1 MADLDDAIVEGCA
14 RRMRPL
20 AMSVSSTVFGLL
32 PLMWESGPG
41 ADVSA
46 RIAAP
51 LIGGLWTGMI
61 LTLLVLPA
69 AYAIWRRRQLARGT
83 LVADPS
89 AVISGAGT

>member
-1 MADLDDAIVEGCA
+1 
-14 RRMRPL
+14 
-20 AMSVSSTVFGLL
+20 MSVSSTVLGLL

-51 LIGGLWTGMI
+51 LIGGLWTCMI

-69 AYAIWRRRQLARGT
+69 LYPWS
-83 LVADPS
+83 PS
-89 AVISGAGT
+89 EE